1 MSQEI
6 QDIQYKI
13 APILKKYGVVKAGV
27 FGSYARG
34 ESHEN
39 SDIDL
44 LVVFDKKTNY
54 FDYMVLKDE
63 LEDSLGSKV
72 DLVSERNIIPYFRE
86 YIYKDLQPI
95 YEERQ

>member
-44 LVVFDKKTNY
+44 LVTFDKKTNY

-95 YEERQ
+95 YEEGQ

>member
-34 ESHEN
+34 ESHEE